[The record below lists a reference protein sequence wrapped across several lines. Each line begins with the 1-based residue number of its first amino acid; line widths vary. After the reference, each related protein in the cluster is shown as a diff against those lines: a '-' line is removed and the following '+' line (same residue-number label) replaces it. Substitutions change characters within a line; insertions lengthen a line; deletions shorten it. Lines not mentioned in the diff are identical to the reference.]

1 MPQAAQNPLGRPQ
14 VVSVAVVKFD
24 DDPDKRNMADVATGK
39 PPCRDGG
46 FALLFVIQAAII
58 AVMAVVYGFPEYAI
72 FSAQHK
78 DEVDSEDETSSSGKK
93 SGSPFLMLAL
103 IIATCI
109 ISGAASLTLFSA
121 ALKNPVALIQFGL
134 RGLIF
139 FFFSLTVFM
148 LMIRSILGVI
158 LFALATALMVWYVN
172 GVQDRVPFA
181 AANLSIATAAI
192 KKYRGTVRV
201 AAWALLF
208 QFIWVLTWLLACV
221 GYGMRH
227 VRARQSNPP
236 EPSPAYDSFVH
247 GLYGDAWDEEPPSTQ
262 SMGLREPKPRD
273 LGYEG
278 AAEYYGLYAGCR
290 AIVYAGSDF
299 GAAYLAS
306 KSATDSSSLSGK
318 SDLSSSANDLD
329 RSSGTGNDI
338 SPLLGN
344 VYCACGFSGSQ
355 VSSGQCDGADY
366 AKQEV
371 AAHFLIYLG
380 LLLCLFWGSKVIS
393 GVVHV
398 TSAGTVAAWWFG
410 ADAYVADV
418 SDTVAYSELETAEVS
433 GSAAGASGGGDTVPE
448 AKPLNGQHDEET
460 GSVKSKKTKKVKRS
474 KAERGGVVR
483 AALRRALGPSFGSI
497 CFGCLIVA
505 ILSTLES
512 LMSMLRNQASG
523 DGQEVNL
530 CTCCLCC
537 IELVLSC
544 IQDIVEYFNRW
555 AFTYVAVYGDD
566 FVSAG
571 KATNALFKR
580 RGWTNIIADQLCSIA
595 LSSAA
600 ICIAIGKLKSLCP
613 QCLLSILSFK
623 PFPLVVI
630 LLRTHRTFLLVFP
643 HFLILFVCLSPLNF
657 AFSSFFH
664 VTIDC
669 GNSGAFFVALLLASI
684 LGLKAAVALAGCSFF
699 AAWLMCSCLLAVLDS
714 GVLTTLVCF
723 AEDPRPCAELHPEE
737 FGVLIACWKLF
748 YGPEL
753 ERGGYDRLW

>member
-1 MPQAAQNPLGRPQ
+1 MPQASQNRLGRPE

-24 DDPDKRNMADVATGK
+24 DDPEKRNMVEVAAGK

-46 FALLFVIQAAII
+46 FALLFLIQAAIV

-78 DEVDSEDETSSSGKK
+78 DEVDNEDEMSSSGKK
-93 SGSPFLMLAL
+93 SGSPLLMLTL

-109 ISGAASLTLFSA
+109 LSGAASLTLFSA
-121 ALKNPVALIQFGL
+121 ALKNPLALIQFGL
-134 RGLIF
+134 RGMVFFLI
-139 FFFSLTVFM
+139 SLTVVM
-148 LMIRSILGVI
+148 LLLGSILGGI
-158 LFALATALMVWYVN
+158 LCGLLTALMAWYVN
-172 GVQDRVPFA
+172 AVQDRIPFA

-208 QFIWVLTWLLACV
+208 QFIWVLTWLLATV

-227 VRARQSNPP
+227 VRARQSSPP
-236 EPSPAYDSFVH
+236 EPSPAYESFVQS
-247 GLYGDAWDEEPPSTQ
+247 LYGDAWDEEPPPTQ

-273 LGYEG
+273 LDYEG

-306 KSATDSSSLSGK
+306 KSAKDSSSLSGG
-318 SDLSSSANDLD
+318 SDLSTSDLD
-329 RSSGTGNDI
+329 QDSGTKDDI

-355 VSSGQCDGADY
+355 VSSGQCDGADI

-410 ADAYVADV
+410 ADAYAADV
-418 SDTVAYSELETAEVS
+418 SDTVAYSELETAEVTGS
-433 GSAAGASGGGDTVPE
+433 GDGGGDTVPE
-448 AKPLNGQHDEET
+448 AKPLNGQHDEEN
-460 GSVKSKKTKKVKRS
+460 GDGAVKSKKGPLKVKRS

-537 IELVLSC
+537 IELLLSW
-544 IQDIVEYFNRW
+544 IQAIVEYFNRW

-580 RGWTNIIADQLCSIA
+580 RGWTSIIADQLCSIA

-600 ICIAIGKLKSLCP
+600 ICIAIGKIESLCA
-613 QCLLSILSFK
+613 QRLCIILFLK
-623 PFPLVVI
+623 PILVVE
-630 LLRTHRTFLLVFP
+630 LSSRTHLTFL
-643 HFLILFVCLSPLNF
+643 S
-657 AFSSFFH
+657 SSFICFLY
-664 VTIDC
+664 
-669 GNSGAFFVALLLASI
+669 SFVS
-684 LGLKAAVALAGCSFF
+684 K
-699 AAWLMCSCLLAVLDS
+699 
-714 GVLTTLVCF
+714 
-723 AEDPRPCAELHPEE
+723 
-737 FGVLIACWKLF
+737 
-748 YGPEL
+748 
-753 ERGGYDRLW
+753 